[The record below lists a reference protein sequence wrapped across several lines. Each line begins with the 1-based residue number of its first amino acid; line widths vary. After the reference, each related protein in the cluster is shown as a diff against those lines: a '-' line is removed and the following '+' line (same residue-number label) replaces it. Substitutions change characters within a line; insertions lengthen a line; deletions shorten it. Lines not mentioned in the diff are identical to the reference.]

1 MSRTTE
7 RLNSQNLINLAREQ
21 YETQQRSQLPSVM
34 IELPSKGK
42 TYPES
47 SILSSGIVE
56 MRYPTAYDE
65 DILSNTSYIK
75 QGIAINKLIE
85 SLLVKPFD
93 INDLIIADKE
103 KLVLSARILAY
114 GPEYPVTVKDPKTKK
129 ELNRV
134 IDLHKITATEITI
147 DADSN
152 GEFEYDVNENTKLRF
167 VLPTTGIIESLSEER
182 TVSDLLINIIREV
195 NGNRDKEHIKTFV
208 KFNFLSDQA
217 KRFRTYVS
225 EHTPKLDTT
234 YEFEGE
240 DGSTFSAGFQFGS
253 DLFWD

>member
-1 MSRTTE
+1 MSRTTD
-7 RLNSQNLINLAREQ
+7 RLNAQNVINLAREQ

-34 IELPSKGK
+34 IDLPSKGK

-65 DILSNTSYIK
+65 DILSNASYIK

-93 INDLIIADKE
+93 IDDLIIADKE
-103 KLVLSARILAY
+103 KIVLSARILAY
-114 GPEYPVTVKDPKTKK
+114 GPEYPVTVKDPKTNK
-129 ELNRV
+129 ELSRI
-134 IDLHKITATEITI
+134 IDLYKISASELEIES
-147 DADSN
+147 DEN
-152 GEFEYDVNENTKLRF
+152 GEFTYQVDDKTTLRF
-167 VLPTTGIIESLSEER
+167 IIPNTGIIDNLSQDR
-182 TVSDLLINIIREV
+182 TISDLLCNIIREI
-195 NGNRDKEHIKTFV
+195 NGNRDKEHIKSFV

-217 KRFRTYVS
+217 KRFRIYVA
-225 EHTPKLDTT
+225 EHTPKLNTT

-240 DGSTFSAGFQFGS
+240 DGSTFNAGFQFGS

>member
-240 DGSTFSAGFQFGS
+240 DGSTFFAGFQFGS